1 MKFAQMKKV
10 TVVALAMLVVV
21 SAARESQA
29 VLIPISL
36 TPDAAN
42 STASAFNGSIAKT
55 VNDPFAYNPNSP
67 TSPLPVQTFGGN
79 PTDSPGFHG
88 NAGSN
93 VDVFLSYNFTNGPL
107 THNGPSQSF
116 FVDLYGRSNC
126 CGDRDN
132 NIDIQVYSGGVLG
145 TLLGTVTG
153 IAIPGSPFFVR
164 ANLAPVL
171 TTGVTF
177 NAIRLV
183 AHDSEAAAG
192 NLFTLM
198 EIRAAQVAIPEPATA
213 SLALLG
219 LGGLML
225 RRRRMA

>member
-42 STASAFNGSIAKT
+42 STASAFGGSIANT

-67 TSPLPVQTFGGN
+67 ISPLPVQSYSGAA
-79 PTDSPGFHG
+79 GFHG
-88 NAGSN
+88 NAASN

-116 FVDLYGRSNC
+116 FVDLYGRSDTC